1 MDRRDP
7 MALSGSQSFYMQRGI
22 SNSGSGAQGLR
33 SSTNPN
39 VAFQTNTGGNNVG
52 SGLPMDPNSG
62 ISPYGGNVGAQS
74 GGVVASEP
82 VKRKRGR
89 PRKYG
94 TEGTVS
100 LALSPSPS
108 AVNPATVA
116 SSPKRGRGRP
126 PGSGKKQQL
135 ASLCKFFF
143 NTFGTLIIIDFLHWF
158 HEEASLC

>member
-1 MDRRDP
+1 
-7 MALSGSQSFYMQRGI
+7 MALSGTQSFYMQQRGI
-22 SNSGSGAQGLR
+22 SNSGSGGAQGMR

-39 VAFQTNTGGNNVG
+39 VTFQTNTGGNNVG
-52 SGLPMDPNSG
+52 SGLPMDPNSA

-74 GGVVASEP
+74 GGVVTSEP

-108 AVNPATVA
+108 AANPATVA
-116 SSPKRGRGRP
+116 TSPKRGRGRP

-135 ASLCKFFF
+135 TSIGKLVFK
-143 NTFGTLIIIDFLHWF
+143 NPFGN
-158 HEEASLC
+158 